1 MSNRVK
7 LGEEHTALMFIS
19 TKCFSIKQENRIKG
33 EIIDKELGESRQ
45 FVGRCFGKFDII
57 AEFREESAKVA
68 SYKAC
73 IIQERATEMIKE
85 EYKEIKEHPI
95 CSSLVLCNEFLELE
109 KTERSRSNEHPI
121 RFYSL
126 FVPKK
131 SATNLEEVLAQVKEN
146 MRLLFSSS
154 YFTFLLVIAG
164 DTFYNVFDD
173 FTKFRE
179 NTKVFLSESSTH
191 VAIDWKNEDKPSEDR
206 KINANMLL
214 KLKEGFGDIDDMKG
228 DEFIKSKNK
237 RFGSFDISLVV
248 EAETLFDMKKRILD
262 LRAQYKNEIAHTST
276 SLLITEEKNGTSRR
290 EP

>member
-1 MSNRVK
+1 MHS
-7 LGEEHTALMFIS
+7 ALMFIS

-57 AEFREESAKVA
+57 AEFRKKSAKVA

-85 EYKEIKEHPI
+85 EYKDIEEHPI
-95 CSSLVLCNEFLELE
+95 CSSLVLCNEFIEPGKIERNTTKEL
-109 KTERSRSNEHPI
+109 PI

-131 SATNLEEVLAQVKEN
+131 LSINLEKVLKEVKDN

-154 YFTFLLVIAG
+154 YFTFLLIISG
-164 DTFYNVFDD
+164 DNFYNVFDD
-173 FTKFRE
+173 FTIFRE
-179 NTKVFLSESSTH
+179 KTKDFFLESSTH
-191 VAIDWKNEDKPSEDR
+191 VAIDWERKDKSFGEK
-206 KINANMLL
+206 KIEANILL
-214 KLKEGFGDIDDMKG
+214 KLKEGFGDIDNMKK

-237 RFGSFDISLVV
+237 RFGSFDISLLV
-248 EAETLFDMKKRILD
+248 EDETLWEMKQKILNLRKNHEKRIS
-262 LRAQYKNEIAHTST
+262 HTST
-276 SLLITEEKNGTSRR
+276 SLLIEGKING
-290 EP
+290 